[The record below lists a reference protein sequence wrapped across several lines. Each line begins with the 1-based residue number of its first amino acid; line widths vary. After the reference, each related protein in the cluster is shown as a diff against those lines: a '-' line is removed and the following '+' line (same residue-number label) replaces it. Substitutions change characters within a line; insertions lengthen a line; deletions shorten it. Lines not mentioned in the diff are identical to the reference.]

1 MAYSLYIDR
10 NENFECDL
18 SVKNASL
25 KDAKARLVVEGEDVN
40 LMFEGDIRNGRCV
53 VPIRKM
59 KGLLPENTRGKM
71 HLEVIVEDT
80 YFSPWQDQFLVEEHT
95 QVKVQVHEQK
105 KKKPI
110 MEVSAVQ
117 EEPKEE
123 DPKPTP
129 SQQLTYIFERFGLD
143 KKSIRSRKGDFQQI
157 IQEYFTTYPS
167 LVKNNKKYI
176 REALS
181 MLR

>member
-25 KDAKARLVVEGEDVN
+25 KDARARLVVEGDDVN

-80 YFSPWQDQFLVEEHT
+80 YFSPWEDQFIVEEHT

-105 KKKPI
+105 KKKPV
-110 MEVSAVQ
+110 MEVSTVQ
-117 EEPKEE
+117 
-123 DPKPTP
+123 DKPVESKKLTP

-143 KKSIRSRKGDFQQI
+143 KKSIKARKSDFEQI
-157 IQEYFTTYPS
+157 VKEYFTSNPTS
-167 LVKNNKKYI
+167 VKNSKEYI